1 MKRNRI
7 ITIVSCLLLIV
18 ALFCTLFFD
27 DSIGGR
33 ISEVITIT
41 TALIGAIA
49 LFFQFKRDK
58 DINQASFVVEFG
70 KIFEE
75 KEGCRDIM
83 QKLERYRKG
92 ETNVF
97 TKNDY
102 TYIVSY
108 LQWCE
113 TLSIL
118 VQKNVLNLKT
128 IDNLY
133 SYWFFLITNNEYI
146 QKLELVPEAEFYK
159 GVYILHKIWTKY
171 KRKTNQIILED
182 NTSLEK
188 VENYDKY
195 SEQKD

>member
-33 ISEVITIT
+33 ISEVITIA

-70 KIFEE
+70 KSFEE

-146 QKLELVPEAEFYK
+146 QKLELVPEAEFYQ

>member
-33 ISEVITIT
+33 ISEVITIA

-70 KIFEE
+70 KSFEE

>member
-33 ISEVITIT
+33 ISEVITIA

-70 KIFEE
+70 KSFEE

-146 QKLELVPEAEFYK
+146 QKLELVPEPEFYK

>member
-7 ITIVSCLLLIV
+7 ITIVFCLLLIV

-33 ISEVITIT
+33 ISEVITIA

-70 KIFEE
+70 KSFEE

>member
-70 KIFEE
+70 KSFEE

>member
-33 ISEVITIT
+33 ISEVITIA

-58 DINQASFVVEFG
+58 DINQASFVVKNE
-70 KIFEE
+70 KSFEE

-92 ETNVF
+92 ETNDF

>member
-33 ISEVITIT
+33 ISEVITIA

-70 KIFEE
+70 KSFEE
-75 KEGCRDIM
+75 KEGCRDII

-195 SEQKD
+195 AEQKD

>member
-1 MKRNRI
+1 MKKNRI
-7 ITIVSCLLLIV
+7 ITIVSCLLLVV

-33 ISEVITIT
+33 ISEIITIA

-70 KIFEE
+70 KSFEE
-75 KEGCRDIM
+75 KEGCREIM
-83 QKLERYRKG
+83 QKLEDYRKG
-92 ETNVF
+92 NTDVF
-97 TKNDY
+97 TDKDY
-102 TYIVSY
+102 SYIVSY

-118 VQKNVLNLKT
+118 VQTNVLNLKT

-133 SYWFFLITNNEYI
+133 SYWFFLITNNPYI
-146 QKLELVPEAEFYK
+146 QKLELIPEAEFYK
-159 GVYILHKIWTKY
+159 GTYILHKIWTKY
-171 KRKTNQIILED
+171 KRKTNQTILEEE
-182 NTSLEK
+182 TSLEK
-188 VENYDKY
+188 VEKYDQY
-195 SEQKD
+195 SSIQK

>member
-33 ISEVITIT
+33 ISEVITIA

-49 LFFQFKRDK
+49 LFFFFFRDK

-70 KIFEE
+70 KSFEE